1 MRPSEVLER
10 KREAIREATR
20 LHNAANPRVF
30 GSVARG
36 EDRTSSDL
44 DILVDALPGSS
55 LFTLGGLQSALEHL
69 AEGVPVHLV
78 TTSEIPEKHRGRI
91 LAEARPI

>member
-78 TTSEIPEKHRGRI
+78 TTSEIPERHRGRI

>member
-1 MRPSEVLER
+1 MRPSDVLER
-10 KREAIREATR
+10 KRSLIREVTAR
-20 LHNAANPRVF
+20 HNAANPRVF

-36 EDRTSSDL
+36 EDRLDSDL

-55 LFTLGGLQSALEHL
+55 LMTLGGLQSALEDL

-78 TTSEIPEKHRGRI
+78 TTSEIPQKHRGRI